1 LVKHDDFYTKIVGP
15 KACCCFLTFQSS
27 RNSSC
32 LVRSR
37 SFLRKRHSVFEFSL
51 VYDCPEPVLVK
62 CSFFYIN
69 GSKRTVFTHRSAFQR
84 FFSVRSA
91 AADAACR
98 NETKRNETKRN
109 ETKAT
114 VFQRHLALV
123 LSLAWQIIAFHK
135 EEKQRLSPHAPLR
148 TRRRQT
154 LIARNLHTCSGGT
167 LYYVQASGLVA
178 PFSLRCGMKTAGFE
192 RKRLEI

>member
-1 LVKHDDFYTKIVGP
+1 MIKHDDFYTKIVGP

-37 SFLRKRHSVFEFSL
+37 SFLRKRHSFFEFSL
-51 VYDCPEPVLVK
+51 AYDCPEPVLVK

-109 ETKAT
+109 ETKRKPPFFS
-114 VFQRHLALV
+114 VILANDR
-123 LSLAWQIIAFHK
+123 FHK

-154 LIARNLHTCSGGT
+154 LIVRNLHTCSRGT
-167 LYYVQASGLVA
+167 LSLCT
-178 PFSLRCGMKTAGFE
+178 SLRIGRPVFSTLRDKNGWIRAKTA
-192 RKRLEI
+192 